1 MANDLAQLGADVWVP
16 MRTRRSVVHPG
27 EPKLDRYRKAS
38 AEAAKQCGRPWWMQ
52 VAPLTPFEQ
61 VLAAHAE
68 AGLRLLA
75 DPAGEPTSAVA
86 HGLAGVE
93 TAVVLIGPEGGFT
106 DEEKQAARS
115 AGFVSWRFAEHV
127 LRVETAG
134 AAAVA
139 VLRRWHKVV
148 AMPNP
153 TPPEPQDKPI
163 ERPPAPKPPD
173 LRERGGG
180 GKTSDR
186 RLFMQLLVFTHCP
199 HTRGL
204 IDAAQAAGLD
214 AVVYESLHD
223 PRGAAL
229 LTWGEDPAEFAGK
242 LRTVLRGEALAKA
255 ELLREMTML
264 GRTYTIGYEPD
275 LDEVLLRRPVRHATN
290 PDWPWAVWYPLRRSG
305 AFARLPRD
313 EQMPILKEH
322 GTIGFGFGAGTS
334 PTTSVSHPTAWTP
347 TTTTSPSA
355 WWAKT

>member
-1 MANDLAQLGADVWVP
+1 
-16 MRTRRSVVHPG
+16 
-27 EPKLDRYRKAS
+27 
-38 AEAAKQCGRPWWMQ
+38 
-52 VAPLTPFEQ
+52 
-61 VLAAHAE
+61 
-68 AGLRLLA
+68 
-75 DPAGEPTSAVA
+75 
-86 HGLAGVE
+86 
-93 TAVVLIGPEGGFT
+93 
-106 DEEKQAARS
+106 
-115 AGFVSWRFAEHV
+115 
-127 LRVETAG
+127 
-134 AAAVA
+134 
-139 VLRRWHKVV
+139 
-148 AMPNP
+148 MPNP
-153 TPPEPQDKPI
+153 TPPEPQDQPI

-223 PRGAAL
+223 PRGAGL

-322 GTIGFGFGAGTS
+322 GTIGFGFGAGDFAHDIRLA
-334 PTTSVSHPTAWTP
+334 SHGLDTHDNDFTIGLVGKDLAPLIETRRDHAQDP
-347 TTTTSPSA
+347 A
-355 WWAKT
+355 DLDLYREARAVLRG